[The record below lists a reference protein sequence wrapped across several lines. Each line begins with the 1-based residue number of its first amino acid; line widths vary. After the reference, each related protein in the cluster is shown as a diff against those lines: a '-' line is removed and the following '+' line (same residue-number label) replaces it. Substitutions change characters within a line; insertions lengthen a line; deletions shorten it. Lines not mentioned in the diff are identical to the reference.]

1 MTTIDNNEVN
11 TTVDT
16 AAPVKGKRG
25 GKNVTVT
32 TNTDAP
38 DFKKL
43 VTALAKESSWE
54 DIYNK
59 LTAVSE
65 SKSAKATAIYKK
77 LMAEGKARKDIIN
90 LFKSELNMTDA
101 GASTYY
107 QNIKKSTAK
116 N

>member
-1 MTTIDNNEVN
+1 MNTIDNNEVN

-16 AAPVKGKRG
+16 AAPAKGKRG
-25 GKNVTVT
+25 GKNVTVAS
-32 TNTDAP
+32 NTDAP

-54 DIYNK
+54 ELYNK
-59 LTAVSE
+59 LTATTD
-65 SKSAKATAIYKK
+65 SKMSKATAIYKK
-77 LMAEGKARKDIIN
+77 LTAEGKARKDIIN

-107 QNIKKSTAK
+107 QNVKKATAK
-116 N
+116 